1 MLRKS
6 FGSPPQLFLSLS
18 QLPGSPS
25 PIVNNCAMLAC
36 CCSSTRLDAQMV
48 TKTGLLWPIRPA
60 SRIATACGVVLDCIA
75 LGEGPYLVVFF
86 KK

>member
-1 MLRKS
+1 
-6 FGSPPQLFLSLS
+6 
-18 QLPGSPS
+18 
-25 PIVNNCAMLAC
+25 MLAC